1 MLTFAALTY
10 AMQIRLSCFTIIV
23 VLALMSMP
31 NRSLSQNTPVSP
43 FAFGLAGASTD
54 SARYETLYRTHV
66 AALAAGV
73 PVDYSGIDSLSI
85 EIPSSAKSIPLTQN
99 TDFGGL
105 RLHVLNRSKH
115 CYLFER
121 VNVADSIQV
130 TKAQI
135 DSGDFR
141 TVPELSAGLH
151 QLIIQDTT
159 PWVEKR
165 LGYRYGAVRKDILL
179 VKEGIAQNSPVSP
192 YNNGQSYPRCTYSAV
207 SEEPTSISNLTV
219 IRDDSCT
226 FKTYCFR
233 LDHLNNLQIS
243 NVTIL
248 TPESNLV
255 ADEAISI
262 SNCTNVTLTDVTIR
276 GSYSRTNYYGYGILM
291 NNVWNSRFIRFT
303 GHANWGIFGTNNLNT
318 VDLQNCDLNRFDIH
332 CYGRNVSFSNCT
344 FSELY
349 NQFSSVFGKVAFHKC
364 RFTNFVPILIEPSYN
379 AYTGFEVLFEN
390 CVFDAAL
397 GRNYLIQ
404 AGQFTDGPNSR
415 PELSE
420 KCWPNVTIKNL
431 TVNVPDNVRQIIL
444 FKPRKSVPVQQEIGY
459 LSKIS
464 VSGVK
469 FNPNTEGHS
478 ASLCL
483 CSEKVQ
489 LVNRLSCSISSLN
502 ILPVPDSKITQA
514 TKKNSYPASLQINLK
529 GKSDKDAVR
538 VSSSRLNYNV
548 SANAEYPIIFDK
560 CTLGLVRN
568 TPASFPKHATH
579 TYRNCHIYLNCC
591 DDARYYI
598 DNHALYERCVFIPCD
613 PKMQVDFIGKDNAV
627 TFRNCTVQKRGGLL
641 RGGSYNN
648 TEFSNWSLKGSYNR

>member
-10 AMQIRLSCFTIIV
+10 VMRTRLSLITTILIFT
-23 VLALMSMP
+23 LMSLP
-31 NRSLSQNTPVSP
+31 GCGLSQSVPLSP
-43 FAFGLAGASTD
+43 YSFGLAEAASD
-54 SARYETLYRTHV
+54 SARYDILYRTHI
-66 AALAAGV
+66 AAVEAGV
-73 PVDYSGIDSLSI
+73 PVDYNGIDSLSI
-85 EIPSSAKSIPLTQN
+85 EIPASAKSIPLTQN

-105 RLHVLNRSKH
+105 RLRVLNRTKH
-115 CYLFER
+115 CCLFER
-121 VNVADSIQV
+121 ANVADSIQT

-141 TVPELSAGLH
+141 AVPELAAGLH
-151 QLIIQDTT
+151 QLVVQDTT
-159 PWVEKR
+159 PWVERR
-165 LGYRYGAVRKDILL
+165 LGYRYGAVRKDIIL
-179 VKEGIAQNSPVSP
+179 VKDGIGQNPPVSP
-192 YNNGQSYPRCTYSAV
+192 YNNGQSCPICAYSTV
-207 SEEPTSISNLTV
+207 SEEPTTISNLTF

-233 LDHLNNLQIS
+233 LDYQNNLQIS
-243 NVTIL
+243 NVTIQ

-262 SNCTNVTLTDVTIR
+262 SNCTNVLLTDVNIS

-291 NNVWNSRFIRFT
+291 NNVWNSRFIRLT
-303 GHANWGIFGTNNLNT
+303 GYAAWGIFGTNNLNT
-318 VDLQNCDLNRFDIH
+318 VELQNCNLNRFDIH
-332 CYGRNVSFSNCT
+332 CYGRDVAFSNCT

-349 NQFSSVFGKVAFHKC
+349 NQFSSVFGTIEFRKC

-379 AYTGFEVLFEN
+379 AYTGFDVLFEN

-404 AGQFTDGPNSR
+404 GGQFTDGPNNR

-444 FKPRKSVPVQQEIGY
+444 FKPRKSVPEKQEIGY
-459 LSKIS
+459 LSNIS
-464 VSGVK
+464 VNGIK
-469 FNPNTEGHS
+469 FNPSSEGHA
-478 ASLCL
+478 ASFCL
-483 CSEKVQ
+483 CSENVH
-489 LVNRLSCSISSLN
+489 LAGRLSCSISSLN
-502 ILPVPDSKITQA
+502 TLPIPDSKITQA
-514 TKKNSYPASLQINLK
+514 TKKNSYPGSLHINLK
-529 GKSDKDAVR
+529 SKSENDVIR
-538 VSSSRLNYNV
+538 ISSSRLNYNV
-548 SANAEYPIIFDK
+548 SANAEYPIVFDK

-568 TPASFPKHATH
+568 TPSSFPKHATH
-579 TYRNCHIYLNCC
+579 TYRECHIYLNCC

-613 PKMQVDFIGKDNAV
+613 LKMQVDFIGKDNAV
-627 TFRNCTVQKRGGLL
+627 TFRDCTVQKRGGLL

-648 TEFSNWSLKGSYNR
+648 SEFSNWSLKGSFNR

>member
-1 MLTFAALTY
+1 MR
-10 AMQIRLSCFTIIV
+10 IRLSNITTILIFT
-23 VLALMSMP
+23 LMSLP
-31 NRSLSQNTPVSP
+31 GYGLSQTVPLSP
-43 FAFGLAGASTD
+43 YSFGLAEATSD
-54 SARYETLYRTHV
+54 SARFEVLFSTHLAAV
-66 AALAAGV
+66 AANV
-73 PVDYSGIDSLSI
+73 PVTYNGIDSLTI
-85 EIPSSAKSIPLTQN
+85 EIPATAKSIPLTQN
-99 TDFGGL
+99 TDFGGMRL
-105 RLHVLNRSKH
+105 RVLNRTKH

-121 VNVADSIQV
+121 VNVADSIHT

-141 TVPELSAGLH
+141 NVAELSDGLH
-151 QLIIQDTT
+151 QLVIQDTT

-179 VKEGIAQNSPVSP
+179 VKDGIAQNHPVSP
-192 YNNGQSYPRCTYSAV
+192 YNNGQSYPTCTYSAV
-207 SEEPTSISNLTV
+207 CEEPTVISNLTV
-219 IRDDSCT
+219 VRDDSCT

-233 LDHLNNLQIS
+233 LEHLNNLQIS

-276 GSYSRTNYYGYGILM
+276 GSYSRTNCYGYGILM
-291 NNVWNSRFIRFT
+291 NNVWNSRFIRLT

-318 VDLQNCDLNRFDIH
+318 VELLNCDLNRFDIH
-332 CYGRNVSFSNCT
+332 CYGRDVTFSNCT

-349 NQFSSVFGKVAFHKC
+349 NQFSSVFGDIAFRKC

-390 CVFDAAL
+390 CVFDAAA

-415 PELSE
+415 PELSD
-420 KCWPNVTIKNL
+420 KCWPNVTIRNL

-444 FKPRKSVPVQQEIGY
+444 FKPRKSVPAQQEVGY

-464 VSGVK
+464 VSGMK
-469 FNPNTEGHS
+469 FNPNTEGHA
-478 ASLCL
+478 ASFCL

-489 LVNRLSCSISSLN
+489 LANRLSCNVSSLN
-502 ILPVPDSKITQA
+502 ILPLPDSKITQA

-529 GKSDKDAVR
+529 SKSDKDVIR
-538 VSSSRLNYNV
+538 VSDSRLNYNV

-568 TPASFPKHATH
+568 TPSSFPKTATH

-598 DNHALYERCVFIPCD
+598 DNHAFYDQCVFIPCA

-627 TFRNCTVQKRGGLL
+627 TFRNCSVQKRGGLL
-641 RGGSYNN
+641 RGGSYSN
-648 TEFSNWSLKGSYNR
+648 TEFSDWSLKGSYNR